1 MQWRSTERALV
12 GAAIRDTEIFATSY
26 ERYARRVIDD
36 ADRTARLVKFEFEQH
51 GALDLSRLKENGL
64 VEGSGLVVVSIAD
77 ADGNIVASTQSVGP
91 INIADRANF
100 RLHAD
105 RDTGKLDISKPITG
119 RSSGAE
125 LIQLSRRMNRRD
137 GSFAGV
143 VLLSVTPAYFMEF
156 RQEADLGRQGR
167 LGLLGLDGIY
177 RAHST
182 GTDASPAPEGSGAQL
197 AARTV
202 TQPTGHFEAA
212 AGPDRA
218 LRIVAYRKLA
228 DYPLI
233 VTAEQT
239 ANDALV
245 DFYRGRN
252 VYLYFAAAATLAI
265 VLFFGVVTTLA
276 VRLQRHRIQL
286 KDQRRFLETL
296 VDNVPSG
303 IAVNSLKAGT
313 TGQYVLWSESNAL
326 ICGTRAEDAL
336 GRTVREVLPADYADY
351 ILDLDRQL
359 LASPM
364 VQEVEQV
371 RDLPEKGRRIFH
383 LVRAPIFGA
392 DGAVDFIMTSTTD
405 ITEARA
411 HIDDL
416 RLASKVFETT
426 ADGIML
432 SDADDRVVMINAAF
446 SRLTGYD
453 EGEIVGTVL
462 AESPFRPID
471 PVESDARMER
481 LHRDG
486 HVTGEVSRFRKDGTP
501 LALWVTASCVY
512 NGDGT
517 IRNYVRVFTDISL
530 LSETQRKLEQ
540 LATIDTLTEL
550 PNRRLLQDRLDRA
563 LLRADRHRV
572 GMGLMFI
579 DLDGFKSVNDTLGH
593 DVGDLLLREVA
604 RRLSG
609 CVRAS
614 DTIGRFGGD
623 EFAIILEDAVLPTDA
638 AWIAERIIA
647 ALAAPF
653 QLAGHCVRTSASIG
667 IAIYPSD
674 GADAAALLR
683 SADMAMY
690 RSKKGGRNRFRFFA
704 EADGADAP
712 IDQEAFITAS

>member
-1 MQWRSTERALV
+1 
-12 GAAIRDTEIFATSY
+12 
-26 ERYARRVIDD
+26 
-36 ADRTARLVKFEFEQH
+36 
-51 GALDLSRLKENGL
+51 
-64 VEGSGLVVVSIAD
+64 
-77 ADGNIVASTQSVGP
+77 
-91 INIADRANF
+91 
-100 RLHAD
+100 
-105 RDTGKLDISKPITG
+105 
-119 RSSGAE
+119 
-125 LIQLSRRMNRRD
+125 
-137 GSFAGV
+137 
-143 VLLSVTPAYFMEF
+143 
-156 RQEADLGRQGR
+156 
-167 LGLLGLDGIY
+167 
-177 RAHST
+177 
-182 GTDASPAPEGSGAQL
+182 
-197 AARTV
+197 
-202 TQPTGHFEAA
+202 
-212 AGPDRA
+212 
-218 LRIVAYRKLA
+218 
-228 DYPLI
+228 
-233 VTAEQT
+233 
-239 ANDALV
+239 
-245 DFYRGRN
+245 
-252 VYLYFAAAATLAI
+252 
-265 VLFFGVVTTLA
+265 
-276 VRLQRHRIQL
+276 
-286 KDQRRFLETL
+286 
-296 VDNVPSG
+296 
-303 IAVNSLKAGT
+303 
-313 TGQYVLWSESNAL
+313 
-326 ICGTRAEDAL
+326 
-336 GRTVREVLPADYADY
+336 
-351 ILDLDRQL
+351 
-359 LASPM
+359 
-364 VQEVEQV
+364 
-371 RDLPEKGRRIFH
+371 
-383 LVRAPIFGA
+383 
-392 DGAVDFIMTSTTD
+392 
-405 ITEARA
+405 
-411 HIDDL
+411 
-416 RLASKVFETT
+416 
-426 ADGIML
+426 ML